1 MGMKRF
7 LFTIIALFFLILNN
21 SCSRE
26 KSSNES
32 GKNIESV
39 EEGTQLPD
47 SLAYYFTFDVDTWID
62 NRLNDSDFT
71 ASQKNCLRNSL
82 VSCFDCLSS
91 YVNSSLIKSSP
102 WKQIKLSRRFERES
116 LYIELNN
123 RLLEGDVSFKSC
135 EFLINESI
143 FRFNDTQMS
152 EILHTISLPR
162 IPNKSIIH
170 PDLVK
175 GLFIYIEKNYSNLTR
190 KEKKKVEIS
199 LLVSAISKQYAD
211 VFDNNNLFDQTK

>member
-1 MGMKRF
+1 MDMKRF

-26 KSSNES
+26 KGSNES

-143 FRFNDTQMS
+143 FRFNDSHMS

-175 GLFIYIEKNYSNLTR
+175 GLFLYIEKNYSNLTR